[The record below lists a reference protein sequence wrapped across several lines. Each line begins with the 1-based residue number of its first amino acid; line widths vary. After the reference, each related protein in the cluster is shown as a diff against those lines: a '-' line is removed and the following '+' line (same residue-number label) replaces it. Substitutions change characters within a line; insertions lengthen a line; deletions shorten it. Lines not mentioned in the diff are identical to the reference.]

1 MGTFVAMGNIIRLLP
16 ESVANQIAAGEV
28 VQRPASAVKELLENA
43 VDAGA
48 TEIKLIIKD
57 AGKTLIQ
64 VIDNGCGMS
73 EQDVR
78 MCFERHA
85 TSKIKNANDLLA
97 IRTLGFRGE
106 ALASIASISQVELK
120 SKRVEDE
127 VGTAVTVNGSEF
139 ISQLPVNSSD
149 GTTVTAKNLFFNV
162 PARRNFLKS
171 NTLELKYI
179 MEEFN
184 RVALVHPDISFQ
196 LYNQDKIL
204 HQLSTSNLKQRLV
217 ALLGNTYNNRLIPI
231 HQETQVVNISGYI
244 GKPEYAKKKR
254 GEQYFFAN
262 GRFIKNPYL
271 NHAVENAFRDLIPKE
286 AFPPYFIYLE
296 VDPQTIDVNIH
307 PTKTEVNFQD
317 AKSLYAILNST
328 LKQSIGHYNL
338 APALDFET
346 ERSLEVPP
354 LPKDHPLAP
363 PSITIDPEYNPFE
376 KKRKSQMELNYRTST
391 GQSGDNWKKLY
402 NPLKDIDL
410 SSQTAQ
416 LTSTGD
422 SQTMDLPD
430 LDISTPNVIQ
440 IERSYLVSHIK
451 NGIVVIDQQLAHER
465 ILYEEF
471 LQTGE
476 NEDAGAQK
484 LLLPQTVQVTPD
496 DAEVIRNIIPV
507 MEHSGFE
514 VSDFGHNSFVVH
526 AAPPGIES
534 TTIQSVIE
542 SILEAYKAETDEF
555 NQHGERE
562 LAKTMALRMA
572 IKHGQSLKPE
582 EAEAVIQQLMT
593 CAAPDISPEG
603 KPTMILLS
611 YKELANEFKRTT

>member
-139 ISQLPVNSSD
+139 ISQSPVNSSD

-171 NTLELKYI
+171 NTLELKYV

-184 RVALVHPDISFQ
+184 RVALVHPNISFQ

-204 HQLSTSNLKQRLV
+204 HQLSSSNLKQRLV

-317 AKSLYAILNST
+317 AKSLYAILHST
-328 LKQSIGHYNL
+328 IKQSIGHYNL
-338 APALDFET
+338 APVLDFET

-354 LPKDHPLAP
+354 LPKDHPLTP
-363 PSITIDPEYNPFE
+363 PSITIDLEYNPFE
-376 KKRKSQMELNYRTST
+376 KKRKSQMEINYPTSRR
-391 GQSGDNWKKLY
+391 
-402 NPLKDIDL
+402 
-410 SSQTAQ
+410 
-416 LTSTGD
+416 D
-422 SQTMDLPD
+422 SQTLDLPGA
-430 LDISTPNVIQ
+430 DISAPNVIQ

-471 LQTGE
+471 LKSGE
-476 NEDAGAQK
+476 NKDNGAQK